1 MTDDAAKKSNGM
13 SPAARIGAVVVVAA
27 MAFGAAFLLFGGD
40 SDNPADVAGGGG
52 GKAAGNNGAGSG
64 DDSDTCAAKDATDAA
79 GSPYKVMVTTE
90 PNPPKPQGSTFQITV
105 ERDGKPLEGAAVCVT
120 ANMTEMEM
128 DAVGGRAQEVEAGR
142 FELPVDFGMR
152 GAWGGSVVVS
162 EPGQTPVSMPLSFD
176 VQ

>member
-13 SPAARIGAVVVVAA
+13 SPGARIAATVVVAA
-27 MAFGAAFLLFGGD
+27 IAFGAAFLLFGDD
-40 SDNPADVAGGGG
+40 SDNSGDVAGGGG
-52 GKAAGNNGAGSG
+52 GRTAASNEAGAG
-64 DDSDTCAAKDATDAA
+64 DDRDSCTAPDAADAA

-105 ERDGKPLEGAAVCVT
+105 ARDGKPLEGAAVCVT

-128 DAVGGRAQEVEAGR
+128 DAVGGRAQEVEPGR
-142 FELPVDFGMR
+142 FELAVDFGMR
-152 GAWGGSVVVS
+152 GAWTGSVVVS
-162 EPGQTPVSMPLSFD
+162 ELGQAPVSMPLSFD